1 MSKETHHT
9 NIEVDG
15 MRFALIFQND
25 GETFQT
31 LIYRADAIEL
41 FDIESDIVR
50 KGNYATK
57 TETVEKIRELTYLWE
72 N

>member
-1 MSKETHHT
+1 MNNTHHT
-9 NIEVDG
+9 KLKVDG
-15 MRFALIFQND
+15 KFFTVIFQND

-41 FDIESDIVR
+41 FDIESDITR
-50 KGNYATK
+50 QGNYATK
-57 TETVEKIRELTYLWE
+57 TETIEKIRELTYLWE